1 MKILLYDSSNGQL
14 DRKKLK
20 NRARKRQSMNNDSI
34 HQITVVGSIH
44 KTSTSLSPLTIF
56 SSQNGVTLLARVP
69 QNMKSL
75 YIFE

>member
-44 KTSTSLSPLTIF
+44 KTSASLFL
-56 SSQNGVTLLARVP
+56 
-69 QNMKSL
+69 
-75 YIFE
+75 